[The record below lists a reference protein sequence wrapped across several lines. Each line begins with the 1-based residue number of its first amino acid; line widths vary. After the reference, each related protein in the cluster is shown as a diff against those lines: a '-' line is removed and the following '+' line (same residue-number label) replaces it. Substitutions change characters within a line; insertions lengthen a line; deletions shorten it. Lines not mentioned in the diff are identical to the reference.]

1 MNMLY
6 SAEVR
11 WFLLTKSFDSI
22 EGADWFLAAK
32 SDIGTPEA
40 EDRVDRYLVLP
51 DCDSVGVKVRGR
63 SRFEI
68 KAQISSP
75 RPWRINADINGRMD
89 QWVKW
94 SYHGEE
100 LSKIEESLLRAGRW
114 LTVKKKRHLRKFSVE
129 GSLFVEVPSAQELTI
144 GCDVEMTSI
153 EVEEAEPGRRYWC
166 SFGFEAF
173 GPSARTS
180 QILSEASHKFFQV
193 YEGDSGFPLFNGHS
207 LNYPAWFATF

>member
-173 GPSARTS
+173 GPSLEPHKSYPKQVTNFFKYTS
-180 QILSEASHKFFQV
+180 AIR
-193 YEGDSGFPLFNGHS
+193 DFPFL
-207 LNYPAWFATF
+207 TVTR